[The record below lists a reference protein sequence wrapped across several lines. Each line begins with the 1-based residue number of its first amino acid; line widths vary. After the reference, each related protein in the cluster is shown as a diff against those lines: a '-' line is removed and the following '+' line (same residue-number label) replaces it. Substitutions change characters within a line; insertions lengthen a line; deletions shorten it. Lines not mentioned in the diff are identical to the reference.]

1 MNSSYTIRSKINV
14 RPKKKAYIFNILLNM
29 CLVVVMISGIIKII
43 FDGLDIST
51 FGIMAVAVVIVS
63 LYKKRPSNAEHYEFS
78 LVDVMISDTEMTLI
92 YHQIESYRNNDFKV
106 CIPLLKIKV
115 LEFSDRLCCLHVNGT
130 VTGEILDG
138 KKIIEGYTDHYLY
151 LEQGME
157 REIINSVQQASGVSV
172 RYMDR

>member
-14 RPKKKAYIFNILLNM
+14 KPKKKAYIFNILLNI

-51 FGIMAVAVVIVS
+51 LGTMAVAIVIVS
-63 LYKKRPSNAEHYEFS
+63 LYKKRPSNTEHYEFS
-78 LVDVMISDTEMTLI
+78 LVDVMISNTEITLI
-92 YHQIESYRNNDFKV
+92 YHQIESYRNNDFQV
-106 CIPLLKIKV
+106 CIPLSKINV

-138 KKIIEGYTDHYLY
+138 KKIIEEYTDHYLY

-157 REIINSVQQASGVSV
+157 REIITSVQQASGISV